1 MYQYL
6 IINKGMECP
15 KCEREIVYGGIRYHV
30 FLSIITL
37 GFWAGLLAEFWFLRW
52 VLQLLHIVKPWDG
65 CYEYM
70 CLFCGH
76 QWRGK
81 PESTLPK

>member
-1 MYQYL
+1 MYQDF
-6 IINKGMECP
+6 INNKGMKCP
-15 KCEREIVYGGIRYHV
+15 VCGMEKVQGGIRYHV
-30 FLSIITL
+30 ILSIRTL
-37 GFWAGLLAEFWFLRW
+37 GLWAAVLAEFWFLRW

-70 CLFCGH
+70 CQTCGH